1 MLLMNKD
8 RLHRKDS
15 LFTERIDWSQKGE
28 TIHRKEKLFRA
39 FLCAER
45 IQRLLGGALKAS
57 KREPVVK
64 QNKAD
69 FHSPPPPHPLHH
81 PIETMCCVQLQEGCS
96 I

>member
-1 MLLMNKD
+1 MLWMNKD
-8 RLHRKDS
+8 RLRRKDS

-39 FLCAER
+39 FLCVER
-45 IQRLLGGALKAS
+45 IQRSLGGALKAS
-57 KREPVVK
+57 KREPVIK

-69 FHSPPPPHPLHH
+69 FHPTPQPTL
-81 PIETMCCVQLQEGCS
+81 IETMCHVQLQEGCS